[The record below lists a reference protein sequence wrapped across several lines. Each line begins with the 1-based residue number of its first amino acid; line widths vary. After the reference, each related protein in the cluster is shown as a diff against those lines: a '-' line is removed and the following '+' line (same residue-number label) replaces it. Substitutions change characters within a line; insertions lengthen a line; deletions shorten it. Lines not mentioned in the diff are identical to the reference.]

1 MNDYTVSEKE
11 RNLLA
16 EFLKKKREEK
26 KFGLNQFC
34 TKADIQASQYS
45 RLENGQLM
53 KINPYLLQKIAKG
66 LQMDYRKLYKIIGY
80 LDDSMMEEKSNA
92 EKINDELISIPVY
105 DSVSAGAGC
114 EAYPEPVDFLTL
126 PKDMAFGCILI
137 NVHGESMEPTLQDGC
152 RILVKREVEVA
163 NNDIG
168 VFIYNNEAYVKRYKT
183 FQKKIFL
190 YSDNIQYP
198 PMEVRK
204 NDDFQVCG
212 KVIWI
217 MNKL

>member
-1 MNDYTVSEKE
+1 MNDYTVSKNE

-26 KFGLNQFC
+26 KLGLNQFC
-34 TKADIQASQYS
+34 LKANIQASQYS

-53 KINPYLLQKIAKG
+53 KINPYLLQKIAKA
-66 LQMDYRKLYKIIGY
+66 MEIDYRKLYKIIGY
-80 LDDSMMEEKSNA
+80 LDDFNNEKVSNA
-92 EKINDELISIPVY
+92 EMIYDELINVPVY

-114 EAYPEPVDFLTL
+114 EAYPEPVDFIKL
-126 PKDMAFGCILI
+126 PKNMAIGCILI
-137 NVHGESMEPTLQDGC
+137 NVYGDSMEPTLQNGC
-152 RILVKREVEVA
+152 KILVKREREII

-168 VFIYNNEAYVKRYKT
+168 VFIYNNEAYVKRYKIFT
-183 FQKKIFL
+183 KKAFL

-198 PMEVRK
+198 PMEVRE
-204 NDDFQVCG
+204 NDDFQICG